1 MYIYIYIYISCY
13 INIYYIMLYYIIQTN
28 FKSNEASLLK
38 FCIFEASEKKNAK
51 NYIS

>member
-1 MYIYIYIYISCY
+1 
-13 INIYYIMLYYIIQTN
+13 MLYYIIQTN